1 MEQATAYRTV
11 FEQRTPA
18 TGSSLSISEQPTMK
32 NTHFHVFA
40 CENLTVLGK
49 NYFVNCQAF

>member
-11 FEQRTPA
+11 FEESTPA

-32 NTHFHVFA
+32 NTHFYMFLHVKI
-40 CENLTVLGK
+40 LLS
-49 NYFVNCQAF
+49 